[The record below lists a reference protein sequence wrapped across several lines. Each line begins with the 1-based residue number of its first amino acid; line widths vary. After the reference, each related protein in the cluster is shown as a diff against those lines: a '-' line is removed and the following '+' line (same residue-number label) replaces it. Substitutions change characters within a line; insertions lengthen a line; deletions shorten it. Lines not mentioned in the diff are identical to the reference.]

1 MVLWFKQFFH
11 FPFSSI
17 GFPFAIIS
25 GPPLS
30 WSYLLAL
37 TVAFFLE
44 SGINTMLS
52 PAPRN
57 LAEEQTVHDFLGGC
71 GAFRLLKK

>member
-11 FPFSSI
+11 LPFSSI

-25 GPPLS
+25 VPLS

-37 TVAFFLE
+37 TVAFFRKWNKHHAL
-44 SGINTMLS
+44 
-52 PAPRN
+52 PRPRN
-57 LAEEQTVHDFLGGC
+57 LAEEQTVLDFLGGC